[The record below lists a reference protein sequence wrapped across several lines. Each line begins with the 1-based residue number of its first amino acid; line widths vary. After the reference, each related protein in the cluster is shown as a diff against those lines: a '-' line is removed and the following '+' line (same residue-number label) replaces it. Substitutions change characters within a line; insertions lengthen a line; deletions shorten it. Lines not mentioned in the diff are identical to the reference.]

1 MARIPDEWSLPDQRW
16 YSPRGV
22 ASFDGSAFAAP
33 GRAEQA
39 LGQLVLYQLQD
50 KDLALMDSLNM
61 EPGAI
66 TVTPDGLSVALV
78 QKPVAPR

>member
-1 MARIPDEWSLPDQRW
+1 
-16 YSPRGV
+16 
-22 ASFDGSAFAAP
+22 
-33 GRAEQA
+33 
-39 LGQLVLYQLQD
+39 
-50 KDLALMDSLNM
+50 M